1 MDDIMKS
8 MANPF
13 LMWLFALLG
22 DAFLIVGIA
31 TAVREVSIAGFTP
44 AAWLLL
50 AVISYVIMVWVV
62 TLRILFRVESREA
75 S

>member
-31 TAVREVSIAGFTP
+31 TAVSEVSIACFTP
-44 AAWLLL
+44 TAWLLL
-50 AVISYVIMVWVV
+50 AVISYLIMVWVV
-62 TLRILFRVESREA
+62 TLRILIRVESREV